1 MANPQIIDLLQKD
14 LDQELT
20 STDQQYLDVYLA
32 NSPEDAAM
40 ASRFQQLVFELS
52 NLCKVTP
59 VLPLTEMVFE
69 QMEEEERQQQRARV
83 LKRWKVA
90 SIGIGIVV
98 ILLTAVIAF
107 VPIGTTSWPM
117 KILSNPRLYTESVKK
132 GGILSPDKDLVA
144 LWDEKNQIQVYDK
157 KGNEAIP
164 KQSMVSAKDP
174 KIEWLNNDRLIVK
187 FTDSVG
193 GLVAF
198 EFPVE
203 TDAKKR

>member
-1 MANPQIIDLLQKD
+1 MANPQIIDLLQRD

-32 NSPEDAAM
+32 SSPEDAAM

-59 VLPLTEMVFE
+59 VLPLTEMVLE
-69 QMEEEERQQQRARV
+69 QMEEEERQQHRTQILR
-83 LKRWKVA
+83 RWKIA
-90 SIGIGIVV
+90 SIGIGIVA

-107 VPIGTTSWPM
+107 MPIGTTSWPM
-117 KILSNPRLYTESVKK
+117 KILANPRLFTESVKK

-174 KIEWLNNDRLIVK
+174 KIEWLNNDRFIVK

-193 GLVAF
+193 GIVTF

-203 TDAKKR
+203 TNAKKR